1 MTSRRALV
9 ILLAILGVAFIAIA
23 VYYWVTPAGSLASFV
38 PGHLAGSA
46 HKHLKHGLAAFI
58 AGIACLLGVWML
70 TGKK

>member
-1 MTSRRALV
+1 VSSRRALV
-9 ILLAILGVAFIAIA
+9 ILLAVLGVAFIAIA

-46 HKHLKHGLAAFI
+46 HKHLKHGLAALL